1 VNCSYTGL
9 QEVPFTLGDD
19 VPLAA
24 LLGILVVLL
33 LLSAFFSGSETAL
46 MSLNRYR
53 LRHKARTG
61 HRGARLAETLL
72 KRPDRLIGLIL
83 LGNNLVNFSAASLV
97 AIISFKIG
105 GQPAIAVGTLL
116 LTLVVLIFAETAPKT
131 LAALHPERIAFP
143 ASYIYFVLL
152 KIVYPIV
159 WLTNVAANGVLYL
172 LGVRDDNVEGDA
184 LSREELRTVV
194 YEAGTRISTRYRQM
208 LVSIL
213 DLEQVTVDDV
223 MVPHNEIIGIDLDDG
238 IEKVA
243 AVIQSS
249 EHTRLPVYRDNIDNV
264 VGLLHLRKLA
274 NALSVSDLTIST
286 VEGLL
291 AEPYFVPE
299 GTPLSTQLMQFQ
311 KGRRRLALVVD
322 EYGDIQGL
330 VTLEDILEEI
340 VGEFTTD
347 PADDDADI
355 VKERDDCYLIDGS
368 TNIRALNRVMN
379 WQLPTDGA
387 KTLNGLVLEI
397 LQTIPKAGTDL
408 EVAGYRMEI
417 VETNDNRI
425 KTARV
430 FSSKGAE
437 EVEHTAN

>member
-1 VNCSYTGL
+1 M
-9 QEVPFTLGDD
+9 GDD

-24 LLGILVVLL
+24 LLGLLVVLL

-97 AIISFKIG
+97 AIISLKIG
-105 GQPAIAVGTLL
+105 GQPAVAIGTLV

-143 ASYIYFVLL
+143 ASYIYYPLL

-159 WLTNVAANGVLYL
+159 WLTNVASNAVLFL
-172 LGVRDDNVEGDA
+172 LGVRDNNAEGDA

-194 YEAGTRISTRYRQM
+194 HEAGTRISNRYRQM

-223 MVPHNEIIGIDLDDG
+223 MVPHNEIVGIDLDDG
-238 IEKVA
+238 IEEITAIVE
-243 AVIQSS
+243 SS

-264 VGLLHLRKLA
+264 IGLLHLRKLA
-274 NALSVSDLTIST
+274 NALSISDLSISKI
-286 VEGLL
+286 ESLL
-291 AEPYFVPE
+291 VEPYFVPE
-299 GTPLSTQLMQFQ
+299 GTPLSTQLVQFQ

-322 EYGDIQGL
+322 EYGDIQGM

-347 PADDDADI
+347 PSDDEADI

-397 LQTIPKAGTDL
+397 LETIPEAGTDL
-408 EVAGYRMEI
+408 EVTGYRMEI
-417 VETNDNRI
+417 VETNDNRVI
-425 KTARV
+425 TARV
-430 FSSKGAE
+430 FSSKGQEPAE
-437 EVEHTAN
+437 HVSS